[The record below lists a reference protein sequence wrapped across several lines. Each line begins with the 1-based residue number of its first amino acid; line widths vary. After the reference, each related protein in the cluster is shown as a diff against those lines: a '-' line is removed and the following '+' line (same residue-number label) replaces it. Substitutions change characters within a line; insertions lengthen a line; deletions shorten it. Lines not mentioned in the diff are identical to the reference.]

1 MELKECVKEI
11 VSTIFD
17 SGDYFDSHTV
27 INLIVENPDYYL
39 AYLNEFKRLD
49 SNCTIAQFHAHI
61 ARDLIGS
68 LKTVSPSSDVKK
80 SKLRQFMVVNQNQ
93 ICFGKKFKALTI
105 NRFCC
110 ILIIVRLSLL

>member
-11 VSTIFD
+11 ISINFD

-80 SKLRQFMVVNQNQ
+80 IKTQTVYG
-93 ICFGKKFKALTI
+93 GKPESNMLWQK
-105 NRFCC
+105 N
-110 ILIIVRLSLL
+110 